1 MSNLISFPKSHLVEM
16 FNALMRAWENGGSDD
31 LLLKAIEIKELIEA
45 KK

>member
-1 MSNLISFPKSHLVEM
+1 MATLINFPKSHLIEM

-31 LLLKAIEIKELIEA
+31 LLLKAIELKELIEA

>member
-1 MSNLISFPKSHLVEM
+1 MTNLISFPRSHLIKM
-16 FNALMRAWENGGSDD
+16 FNTLMRAWENGGSDD